1 LQTSERGSAVAEF
14 LFLVIPLII
23 CLSASAQVSWTSYSK
38 TQLRVEAA
46 TAAFEAGQ
54 PDSDLSNI
62 QQKVK
67 ANVAARLKACSSP
80 VVNAQN
86 GLSRVEIKLPAWNVL
101 GLLNVFVPSIT
112 VSSHA
117 VNET

>member
-1 LQTSERGSAVAEF
+1 MAEF

-23 CLSASAQVSWTSYSK
+23 CISGSVQVSWTGYSK

-117 VNET
+117 ANET

>member
-1 LQTSERGSAVAEF
+1 MAEF

-23 CLSASAQVSWTSYSK
+23 CISGSVQVSWTGYSK
-38 TQLRVEAA
+38 PQLRVEAA
-46 TAAFEAGQ
+46 TAAFEASQ

-67 ANVAARLKACSSP
+67 ANVAARLKAYSSP
-80 VVNAQN
+80 VVYVQN
-86 GLSRVEIKLPAWNVL
+86 GLSQVEIKLPAWNVL

>member
-1 LQTSERGSAVAEF
+1 MQTSERGSAVAEF
-14 LFLVIPLII
+14 LFLVIPLVVCI
-23 CLSASAQVSWTSYSK
+23 SGSAQVSWVSYSK

-62 QQKVK
+62 QQRVK
-67 ANVAARLKACSSP
+67 ANVASKLKTSTVPA
-80 VVNAQN
+80 VNVQN
-86 GLSRVEIKLPAWNVL
+86 GLSQVEIKLPAWNVL
-101 GLLNVFVPSIT
+101 GLPNVFVPFIV